1 MASLAQ
7 QLTPFILCAILNL
20 FLDFVMVDREA
31 QRPPFIPPVILA
43 TPKIRQLYWCDF
55 PKDAR
60 LPEFWK
66 IRPVVILSYK
76 NTRNGLVTV
85 LPCSSKSHDRE
96 IWAHKLSISIDD
108 RESWAICNAIT
119 SVSVSRLSAYD
130 GPIKRLSEDEFNVLL
145 DKVFAWLPE
154 RPP

>member
-1 MASLAQ
+1 MGDGSAAASLAQ
-7 QLTPFILCAILNL
+7 QLAPLILRAILNL
-20 FLDFVMVDREA
+20 FLDFVMADREA

-55 PKDAR
+55 PSDAR

-66 IRPVVILSYK
+66 VRPVVILSYK

-96 IWAHKLSISIDD
+96 IWAHKLSLSIDD

-130 GPIKRLSEDEFNVLL
+130 GPIKRLSEDECNVLL
-145 DKVFAWLPE
+145 DKVFA
-154 RPP
+154 